1 MTIIV
6 CLTIVG
12 LGLLMGLAVPKRPP
26 AKEPPPMVP
35 AQVPPVRE
43 LGLQPTHFSA
53 SIRPV
58 VSRGVQIVSF
68 PHQNET
74 DLGKI
79 KNLLE
84 ELMSREKA
92 SR

>member
-6 CLTIVG
+6 CLAIVG
-12 LGLLMGLAVPKRPP
+12 LGLIMGLAVPKRPP

-43 LGLQPTHFSA
+43 LGHQPKDFSPGA
-53 SIRPV
+53 KPI
-58 VSRGVQIVSF
+58 VSRGIQLVPS
-68 PHQNET
+68 PRRNET

-84 ELMSREKA
+84 ELVSREKE